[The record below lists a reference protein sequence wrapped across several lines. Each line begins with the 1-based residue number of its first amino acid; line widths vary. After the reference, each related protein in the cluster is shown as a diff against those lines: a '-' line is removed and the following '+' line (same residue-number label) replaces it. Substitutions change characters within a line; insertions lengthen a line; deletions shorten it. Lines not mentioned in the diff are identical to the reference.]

1 MKLCKLFKS
10 CHKQHLTKDGFDVS
24 IQRALVH
31 QEEEGMMQ
39 QISGR
44 WLDWEVAEIL
54 IMIDL

>member
-1 MKLCKLFKS
+1 MKLCKLSKS

-31 QEEEGMMQ
+31 QEEGMVQ

-44 WLDWEVAEIL
+44 WLGQDVAEIL
-54 IMIDL
+54 IMIDV